1 MNKENKVLILVGIFV
16 TITVA
21 LIVFLDNKLLKSK
34 EINLGDIGAD
44 NIIFSDV
51 GHFGL
56 STAGN
61 NNAVRETGEYIYSLP
76 NENQNI
82 TYNWLQVKTAVGNN
96 ITYNN
101 FSGSYLHVNGTVRKM
116 LFNYTSRNA
125 TTASRQILIVFP
137 NGKYTLETVT
147 GDQGVIDISDK
158 VTPTEADGWYYVSFI
173 GFDENKYLAW
183 GIEAVYENDSL
194 PLRTVELFKLNTRV
208 NQTQQLFTFTLN
220 LDKIKNFKIAGA
232 ISSYSDTSTK
242 AYAKL
247 SNGSN
252 YQLYE
257 RTANVFR
264 GRNNVHFLVN
274 QIDAER
280 VPSKDLG
287 GALDL
292 FEQALAS
299 ADISGQT
306 VKGFVFDNNTPS
318 VDVDIMSL
326 GIEQDVYEP
335 DITVTTEILTE
346 ERFKTNDKVVI
357 KAQIKNNTTP
367 DGVCAKAYGNKIK
380 STVDS
385 VLSNVTNIKARYKGE
400 NITASYIEG
409 ENAVIISTQSE
420 FDCSSPIDLTYEATI
435 NDSINSRLE
444 GHIYK
449 INTTAKIEYD
459 IIQNNNNNRY
469 PGSKQERSATDTVSS
484 PKRILITANYIEK
497 DTNINLAAPIVQ
509 EIFFDDDYVTSPSPD
524 VSDNYELTQ
533 IPINY
538 IGTRIENDI
547 VVNYIYEKKKATIT
561 THYINAETGF
571 SLIPDDV
578 QRKEFGDEYSTVK
591 ETITDYDFDHSEG
604 ILSGI
609 VKGDVIVT
617 YYYTIKTGSVRV
629 RHVDVDTD
637 EDLETPTVTVYKF
650 HETYETGPKDIF
662 LYYEYDS
669 VDGITSGEITSE
681 DEVVVTYK
689 YRRKGAQ
696 IYIYHQIADT
706 HEMIAPTEIRHGLQW
721 GDSYETSP
729 SDSVPDNYELK
740 TKTDN
745 FAGYVK
751 ENRVE
756 VFYYYQKK
764 DSNLSTSITLDGTKK
779 ITSKNDVVRY
789 DILYNATVVDY
800 IGEGTFVITDTLP
813 YQIDLDKSDIAG
825 GLYNENDKTI
835 TWNYEWNNID
845 SYTVGRDSNTFNK
858 TITVVFKDIDAT
870 NRSMINTV
878 TGKIILDNNQRTV
891 EDKIKTDVLI
901 PGTILVHHY
910 LVGTHQRLFEDET
923 STGLSGETYIST
935 AKYKEGYRLVT
946 EAQSQKHT
954 YVEDVTE
961 VTYEYEHISFD
972 ITINN
977 TTVDKGT
984 VTGTE
989 KVYYGEDSTP
999 NNIVITANEGYE
1011 IESIVVDGAEI
1022 EVTDKNEMK
1031 LENFKKVYENHQID
1045 VTFTEIEIPVPITGK
1060 SNYMW
1065 IIAISL
1071 IGLIA
1076 IITVPSIFLKKK
1088 EK

>member
-82 TYNWLQVKTAVGNN
+82 TYNWLQVKTAVGSNV
-96 ITYNN
+96 TYNN
-101 FSGSYLHVNGTVRKM
+101 FSGSYLHVDGTVRKM
-116 LFNYTSRNA
+116 LFNYTSKN
-125 TTASRQILIVFP
+125 TGTGSRQILIVFP
-137 NGKYTLETVT
+137 NGRYTLETVT

-158 VTPTEADGWYYVSFI
+158 VTPNEADGWYYVSFI

-183 GIEAVYENDSL
+183 GIETVFENESL

-242 AYAKL
+242 AYARL
-247 SNGSN
+247 ANGSN
-252 YQLYE
+252 YQFYE

-264 GRNNVHFLVN
+264 GRDNTHFLRN

-292 FEQALAS
+292 FEQALTS
-299 ADISGQT
+299 ADISNQT
-306 VKGFVFDNNTPS
+306 ITGFSFTNNTPS
-318 VDVDIMSL
+318 VDVDILSL

-335 DITVTTEILTE
+335 NITVTTEILANE
-346 ERFKTNDKVVI
+346 KFKTNDKVIV
-357 KAQIKNNTTP
+357 KAQIRNNTTP
-367 DGVCAKAYGNKIK
+367 DGVCAISYDNKIT
-380 STVDS
+380 SSVDS
-385 VLSNVTNIKARYKGE
+385 VLSDITNIKARYKGE
-400 NITASYIEG
+400 NITASYVES
-409 ENAVIISTQSE
+409 ENAVRINTQNE

-449 INTTAKIEYD
+449 INTVAKIEYD
-459 IIQNNNNNRY
+459 IIKNNNSRY
-469 PGSKQERSATDTVSS
+469 PGSIQERSASATISS
-484 PKRILITANYIEK
+484 LKRILITANYIEK
-497 DTNINLAAPIVQ
+497 NTNIVLADPIVQ
-509 EIFFDDDYVTSPSPD
+509 EIFFDEDYVTSPSPD
-524 VSDNYELTQ
+524 VSDNYELTA

-538 IGTRIENDI
+538 IGTRIENDT

-561 THYINAETGF
+561 TYYIDAETGF
-571 SLIPDDV
+571 PLMDEYV
-578 QRKEFGDEYSTVK
+578 QRKEFGDEYTTIK
-591 ETITDYDFDHSEG
+591 EIITDYDFDHSEG
-604 ILSGI
+604 VLSGI

-629 RHVDVDTD
+629 RHIDMDTG
-637 EDLETPTVTVYKF
+637 EDLEAPTVTVYKF

-662 LYYEYDS
+662 LYYIYDS
-669 VDGITSGEITSE
+669 VDGIPNGEITSE
-681 DEVVVTYK
+681 EEVVVTYK
-689 YRRKGAQ
+689 YRRKGSQ
-696 IYIYHQIADT
+696 IYVYHQIADT
-706 HEMIAPTEIRHGLQW
+706 HETLAPTEIRNGLQW
-721 GDSYETSP
+721 GDSYETYP
-729 SDSVPDNYELK
+729 SDAIPDNYELK

-745 FAGYVK
+745 FAGFIK

-779 ITSKNDVVRY
+779 ITSKNDIVRY

-800 IGEGTFVITDTLP
+800 IGDGTIIITDTLP

-825 GLYNENDKTI
+825 GTYNENDKTI
-835 TWNYEWNNID
+835 TWNVEWNNID

-878 TGKIILDNNQRTV
+878 NGKIILDNNQRTV
-891 EDKIKTDVLI
+891 EDKLKTDVLI

-961 VTYEYEHISFD
+961 VTYEYEHISYD
-972 ITINN
+972 INVNN
-977 TTVDKGT
+977 TTEDKGT

-1011 IESIVVDGAEI
+1011 IESIVVDGVEI

-1031 LENFKKVYENHQID
+1031 LENFKEVYENHQID

-1060 SNYMW
+1060 SNYVW

-1071 IGLIA
+1071 ISLIA

-1088 EK
+1088 DN